1 VTAARAFLVIGVA
14 VTGCALGCSN
24 SGTAA
29 PSRTAQQFVTA
40 VRDGDGRA
48 ACALLSEQA
57 RSAAE
62 GMGDAS
68 CAELVTGLKEH
79 DTGVHG
85 SQVWGDTAQVR
96 IGSDV
101 VFLRRVDA
109 TWWITA
115 AGCTA
120 RPHRPYDCEVQA

>member
-1 VTAARAFLVIGVA
+1 MTAARAFLVIGVA
-14 VTGCALGCSN
+14 VAAGGLGCSN
-24 SGTAA
+24 ADVSA
-29 PSRTAQQFVTA
+29 PSRTARQFVA
-40 VRDGDGRA
+40 DIRAGDGRA

-62 GMGDAS
+62 GMGDNS
-68 CAELVTGLKEH
+68 CAELITDLKEPG
-79 DTGVHG
+79 TAV
-85 SQVWGDTAQVR
+85 QEAEVWGDTAQVR

-101 VFLRRVDA
+101 LFLRRSDA